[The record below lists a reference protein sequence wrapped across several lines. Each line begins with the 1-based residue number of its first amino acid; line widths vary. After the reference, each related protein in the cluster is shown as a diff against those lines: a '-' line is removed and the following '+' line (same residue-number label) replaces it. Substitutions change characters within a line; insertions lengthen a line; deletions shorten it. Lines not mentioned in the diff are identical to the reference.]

1 MNRSRLLTA
10 ALLVAT
16 CLTAHA
22 ADRLAEGWA
31 NPPESAKPR
40 TWWHWMHGNITAEGI
55 TKDLEAMKRV
65 GIGGA
70 TLFNASLAPKG
81 PVNFFSPEWIRMVQH
96 AMREADRLGLE
107 MSMHNCEGWSS
118 SGGPWVKPEQGMKM
132 LVWSEV
138 RVSPRSAP
146 LVLPQPPTRLNTYR
160 DIAVVAFPTPAPE
173 RIWLGDG
180 EATITVNGQPLD
192 NPQRLWDGDLSTGID
207 VPRTGP
213 NGAGVVQIE
222 WPSPRTIRQC
232 AVESFPIRFR
242 TVELQQSL
250 DGVQWTT
257 ITRFGTPDGA
267 FGGNRPGVQGGQP
280 FDAVHT
286 RFVRILL
293 LDAAGEGGTLHLGE
307 LRIDNGARVRD
318 IHTKTFCREAGLP
331 AERDSR
337 TVEADATIDP
347 QSVLNLT
354 GRLQPNG
361 TLDWKPDRGDWTVIR
376 FGWTPVGV
384 NNHPASDAGRGL
396 EVDKLDYAAVKA
408 FYDVAVGT
416 VTRAIGPLTGKTLRH
431 ILIDSYE
438 TGPQNWTQGF
448 ETYFATHAK
457 YPITPWLPALTGRY
471 VGDSVRTE
479 RFLWDFRKALG
490 DRWIQVYYAYFKSL
504 CHKDGMLLETEPY
517 GGPFKTVLA
526 AALTD
531 VPMTEF
537 WCGQADASRGALEV
551 AGGAHI
557 GGRNIVGAEAFT
569 GSWDSWEYA
578 PKDIRKLGDSAWA
591 GGVNRFIFHTY
602 AHQPDERLPGMALG
616 PHGLHNQRHNTWF
629 ELTTGWNDYITRGQ
643 YLLQQGRFVADV
655 LQLQEEGPLEGT
667 AGPGLPAGYAFD
679 PCVAPI
685 LMQAR
690 VSDGQIVLPSGMRYR
705 LLIMPP
711 SGRVSLATA
720 RKIAALVKAGACV
733 YGQRPTETPG
743 LTDAVNADRALR
755 QLAAELW
762 GASPAASGNR
772 SVGNGR
778 VLWGMPLGDALK
790 ALGVAPDVQPM
801 GTFRHLLYL
810 HRQRPDA
817 DIYFVSNQYP
827 GAAQVDVAF
836 RIVGRG
842 VELWRA
848 DTGQIETVAEYRTEK
863 TRTIVPLA
871 LEPGGSVFVV
881 FRGKPTVANPVS
893 SISARVTRRASSRRL
908 PLEIIRGV
916 YGIVDDPARRI
927 DVTDTLRAQVLD
939 NGIHVDATNTLF
951 GSDPAPF
958 VVKQLEVTYR
968 LGDQTV
974 TRRIAENGLLS
985 IQPTQMT
992 IRPIAVTQSGGRL
1005 MARIEAPGEY
1015 TLHRANGR
1023 SHTLRVD
1030 DMPEPITAAGPWR
1043 VRFTPGSDA
1052 PAEIVFDRL
1061 IDWAQHEQPGIR
1073 YYAGTA
1079 GYTTTID
1086 VEPSALSSDRRWVL
1100 DLGDV
1105 SVMAR
1110 VWVNDKP
1117 FGILWKAPF
1126 QTDVTE
1132 ALRPGANTIRI
1143 EVTNNW
1149 VNGLIGDYRRPADQR
1164 RTWVPTQIY
1173 NADSPLQPSG
1183 LLGPVQLRPAVIR
1196 PLD

>member
-1 MNRSRLLTA
+1 MRGSRLLMA
-10 ALLVAT
+10 AVLIVTGLAVHADPLV
-16 CLTAHA
+16 
-22 ADRLAEGWA
+22 DGWTS
-31 NPPESAKPR
+31 PPESAKPR

-81 PVNFFSPEWIRMVQH
+81 PVTFFSPEWIRMVQH
-96 AMREADRLGLE
+96 TMREADRLGLE

-118 SGGPWVKPEQGMKM
+118 SGGPWVRPEQGMKM
-132 LVWSEV
+132 LVWSER
-138 RVSPRSAP
+138 RVTPRSGK
-146 LVLPQPPTRLNTYR
+146 VTLPRPPTRLNTYR
-160 DIAVVAFPTPAPE
+160 DIAVIAFPTPVTE
-173 RIWLGDG
+173 RAWLGDG
-180 EATITVNGQPLD
+180 EATITVNGQRIAD
-192 NPQRLWDGDLSTGID
+192 AQRLWDGDLTTGID

-242 TVELQQSL
+242 TVELQQSA
-250 DGVQWTT
+250 DGVEWSTV
-257 ITRFGTPDGA
+257 TRFGTPDGA

-280 FDAVHT
+280 FDEVRT
-286 RFVRILL
+286 RFVRILM
-293 LDAAGEGGTLHLGE
+293 LDPAGGGDTLHLGE
-307 LRIDNGARVRD
+307 LRVDNGARVRD
-318 IHTKTFCREAGLP
+318 IHTKTMCREAGLP
-331 AERDSR
+331 AERDAR
-337 TVEADATIDP
+337 TVVTEAVIDP
-347 QSVLNLT
+347 KSVLNLT
-354 GRLQPNG
+354 NRLQPTG
-361 TLDWKPDRGDWTVIR
+361 ALDWKPEQGDWTVIR
-376 FGWTPVGV
+376 FGWTPIGV
-384 NNHPASDAGRGL
+384 NNHPASDEGRGL
-396 EVDKLDYAAVKA
+396 EVDKLDYEAVKA

-416 VTRAIGPLTGKTLRH
+416 VTRAIGPLTGKALRH

-448 ETYFATHAK
+448 EQYFATHSK
-457 YPITPWLPALTGRY
+457 YPIHPWMPALTGRY
-471 VGDSVRTE
+471 VGDAARTE

-526 AALTD
+526 AALSD

-537 WCGQADASRGALEV
+537 WCGQADAYRGALEV

-602 AHQPDERLPGMALG
+602 AHQPDERMPGMALG

-629 ELTTGWNDYITRGQ
+629 EWTTGWNEYITRGQ

-655 LQLQEEGPLEGT
+655 LQLQEEGTLEGT
-667 AGPGLPAGYAFD
+667 GGPGLPAGYAFD
-679 PCVAPI
+679 PCVVQI

-690 VSDGQIVLPSGMRYR
+690 VADGQIVLPSGMRYR

-711 SGRVSLATA
+711 SGRMSLRTLQ
-720 RKIAALVKAGACV
+720 KIEALVKAGASV
-733 YGQRPTETPG
+733 YGQRPVETPG
-743 LTDAVNADRALR
+743 LTDSLNADMRLR
-755 QLAAELW
+755 QLAAGLW
-762 GASPAASGNR
+762 GANHAASGAR
-772 SVGNGR
+772 TVGKGR
-778 VLWGMPLGDALK
+778 VLWGMPLGEALK
-790 ALGVAPDVQPM
+790 TIGVAPDVQPL
-801 GTFRHLLYL
+801 TNFRHLLYL
-810 HRQRPDA
+810 HRQMPGV

-827 GAAQVDVAF
+827 GAAQIEVSFRVA
-836 RIVGRG
+836 GCG
-842 VELWRA
+842 VELWHA
-848 DTGQIETVAEYRTEK
+848 DTGQIQPVAEYRTEAN
-863 TRTIVPLA
+863 RTIVPLA

-881 FRGKPTVANPVS
+881 FRGKPAVTNPVTS
-893 SISARVTRRASSRRL
+893 VTAQASRRQAANRL
-908 PLEIIRGV
+908 PLEIIKGV
-916 YGIVDDPARRI
+916 YGIVDDPVRRM
-927 DVTDTLRAQVLD
+927 DVTETLRRQVID

-951 GSDPAPF
+951 GSDPAPL

-968 LGDQTV
+968 LGDQTF

-985 IQPTQMT
+985 IQPTQQT
-992 IRPIAVTQSGGRL
+992 IRPIAFKLSNNRL
-1005 MARIEAPGEY
+1005 TAQIEAPGTY
-1015 TLHRANGR
+1015 TVRRADGR
-1023 SHTLRVD
+1023 SRTVRVD
-1030 DMPEPITAAGPWR
+1030 EMPSSIPVNGPWR
-1043 VRFTPGSDA
+1043 VRFAPGSDA
-1052 PAEIVFDRL
+1052 PSEIQFDSL
-1061 IDWAQHEQPGIR
+1061 VDWSRHELPGIR
-1073 YYAGTA
+1073 YFAGTA
-1079 GYTTTID
+1079 SYTAAID
-1086 VEPSALSSDRRWVL
+1086 VAPSLLTADRRWVL

-1105 SVMAR
+1105 QVMAR

-1117 FGILWKAPF
+1117 LGILWKVPF

-1132 ALRPGANTIRI
+1132 ALRPGTNTIRV

-1149 VNGLIGDYRRPADQR
+1149 VNGLIGDYQRPADQR

-1173 NADSPLQPSG
+1173 NAESPLQSSG
-1183 LLGPVQLRPAVIR
+1183 LLGPVEIR
-1196 PLD
+1196 PVLMLPVD